1 MLTASRVTRGW
12 LSRYKSAVVPSGLPS
27 SSKSTESWGGGGTGG
42 RVAVAS
48 GEGAS
53 SSAVGERVT
62 VGGGSALGLDVGA
75 PQGAT
80 RRPRA
85 IPHDR
90 ASVPFICLHVSASR
104 GGARPGP
111 QQTGGPKRSALRR
124 VGASLGSESS
134 FRGRPRHRGET
145 QPGS

>member
-27 SSKSTESWGGGGTGG
+27 SSKITESCGVGGTGG

-53 SSAVGERVT
+53 SSAVGERGA
-62 VGGGSALGLDVGA
+62 VGGGSVLGLDVGA
-75 PQGAT
+75 PQAAT

-90 ASVPFICLHVSASR
+90 ASVPFICLPVSAPR
-104 GGARPGP
+104 GGSRPGP
-111 QQTGGPKRSALRR
+111 QQTGGRKRSALRR
-124 VGASLGSESS
+124 GGAPPGGGTAH
-134 FRGRPRHRGET
+134 RGRPRPPAG
-145 QPGS
+145 